1 MQRSHR
7 SLQEKYL
14 KLSSE
19 KRKKPQ
25 EELLNQAK
33 EMKQQ
38 KIERDKFSAKHYK
51 LKTIEDKKEI
61 NGNIPPINIPNRQSK
76 RNSRK
81 EVSRDK
87 QDISYNLNSNNSIS
101 NITNNNKEKSQ
112 LNNNNILPVINQGK
126 NAKLMNI
133 SGDEVKL
140 DEINNMMRQIIDE
153 F

>member
-25 EELLNQAK
+25 EELLNQAR

-38 KIERDKFSAKHYK
+38 KIEREKFSAKHYK

-61 NGNIPPINIPNRQSK
+61 NGNIPPINIPNNRQSK

-81 EVSRDK
+81 DISKDK
-87 QDISYNLNSNNSIS
+87 QDISYNLNSNNSIL
-101 NITNNNKEKSQ
+101 TNNKDKSQ
-112 LNNNNILPVINQGK
+112 LNTNNILPVINQSK
-126 NAKLMNI
+126 NAKMMNV